1 VGVPNLQ
8 SLIPIPYSLGPAFP
22 QTGAPDLAFETW
34 VYNLHSPYSVPLY
47 VRTSHSSSTRS
58 PGLWARA
65 FLVSLPLEAINYWVI
80 GYPADTHSVSRAAQY
95 AAVALQWYLL
105 HLPGII
111 AGDHSVYLRE
121 HHPILAIVLFLTG
134 LIDTALVIL
143 LILWLAGLARRT
155 LRKLSSPQKQT
166 A

>member
-1 VGVPNLQ
+1 M
-8 SLIPIPYSLGPAFP
+8 
-22 QTGAPDLAFETW
+22 GAPGLSFETW

-111 AGDHSVYLRE
+111 AGDRSIYLRE
-121 HHPILAIVLFLTG
+121 HHPFHAVVLFVAG
-134 LIDTALVIL
+134 FIDFALFL
-143 LILWLAGLARRT
+143 LLFFWLARLARRT